1 MSMHE
6 VQALIPLMILAGAG
20 VVLVMLSAFVPRRNV
35 IAALAGV
42 SVLAFLLS
50 LIPYVGNEV
59 VEVAELIRVDALT
72 LFFWTVL
79 GIATLVSL
87 IWLMVTPVTERDA
100 GPERYGLMVLAAS
113 GAMVLAAAQHFAA
126 LFLGLE
132 LLSLSLMILVA
143 WQCRRALSIEAGLK
157 YLVLSGLATGFLLFG
172 MALIYAA
179 SGSLAFELTGRA
191 HPAEINDLYW
201 LAGMALLLAGLV
213 FKLSIV
219 PLHFWTPDVYQGAS
233 LPVTGFLA
241 TVSKGAVLAVLVRLY
256 LDMAVSDAAGLWMG
270 LALLAGASMLVGNWL
285 ALQQEQLKRLLAY
298 SSIAHMGYALAAL
311 LAGGALGVEAV
322 GFYLAFYLATTLGA
336 FGVLVVLS
344 RPQHE
349 CERLYQLQGLYH
361 RRPGLALIM
370 TVMLFSLAGVPLT
383 GGFIGKFYVLAAG
396 AGAELWT
403 LMLLV
408 IAGSA
413 IGLYYYLRVVL
424 ALFRAPADTSSFRAA
439 TIPSMIV
446 LTLLTLIVL
455 WLGLYPAPLSD
466 GLAQIAELA
475 LPG

>member
-1 MSMHE
+1 MSMNE

-20 VVLVMLSAFVPRRNV
+20 VVLVMLSAFVPRRGV
-35 IAALAGV
+35 IAAFAGT
-42 SVLAFLLS
+42 SVMAFLVS
-50 LIPYVGNEV
+50 LIPYFGGEPVNL
-59 VEVAELIRVDALT
+59 AELLVIDPLT

-87 IWLMVTPVTERDA
+87 IWLMVTPVQEWDA
-100 GPERYGLMVLAAS
+100 GAERYGLMVLAAT

-143 WQCRRALSIEAGLK
+143 WQCRRALSIEAGIK

-191 HPAEINDLYW
+191 HPAELNDLYW

-256 LDMAVSDAAGLWMG
+256 LDMAVADAGGLWTG
-270 LALLAGASMLVGNWL
+270 LAVLAGASMLVGNWL

-311 LAGGALGVEAV
+311 LAGGALALEAV

-336 FGVLVVLS
+336 FGVLAVLS

-361 RRPGLALIM
+361 RRPALALIM

-403 LMLLV
+403 LMALV

-424 ALFRAPADTSSFRAA
+424 ALFRAPADTSSFQPA
-439 TIPSMIV
+439 TMPSMAV
-446 LTLLTLIVL
+446 LMALTLIVL

-475 LPG
+475 LPR

>member
-1 MSMHE
+1 MSMND

-20 VVLVMLSAFVPRRNV
+20 VVLVMLSAFVPRRGV
-35 IAALAGV
+35 VAALAGV
-42 SVLAFLLS
+42 SAVAFLLA
-50 LIPYVGNEV
+50 LLPYFGTQA
-59 VEVAELIRVDALT
+59 VEVAELLVVDPLT
-72 LFFWTVL
+72 LFFWTLL

-87 IWLMVTPVTERDA
+87 IWLMVTPVAEHDGGA
-100 GPERYGLMVLAAS
+100 ERYGLMVLAAT

-132 LLSLSLMILVA
+132 LLSVSLIILVA

-179 SGSLAFELTGRA
+179 SGSLAFEITGRA
-191 HPAEINDLYW
+191 HPAQVGELYW
-201 LAGMALLLAGLV
+201 LAGMAMLLAGLV

-256 LDMAVSDAAGLWMG
+256 FDMALADAGGLWMG
-270 LALLAGASMLVGNWL
+270 LAVLAGASMLVGNWL
-285 ALQQEQLKRLLAY
+285 ALRQNQLKRLLAY

-311 LAGGALGVEAV
+311 LAGGALALEAV
-322 GFYLAFYLATTLGA
+322 VFYLAFYLATTLGA
-336 FGVLVVLS
+336 FGVLAVLS

-349 CERLYQLQGLYH
+349 CERLDQLQGLYH
-361 RRPGLALIM
+361 HRPALALIL

-383 GGFIGKFYVLAAG
+383 GGFIGKFYVLASG
-396 AGAELWT
+396 AASELWT
-403 LMLLV
+403 LMALV

-424 ALFRAPADTSSFRAA
+424 ALFRAPAETSSFRSA
-439 TIPSMIV
+439 TVPSTIV
-446 LTLLTLIVL
+446 LVALTLVVL

-466 GLAQIAELA
+466 GLARIAELA

>member
-1 MSMHE
+1 MSMNE
-6 VQALIPLMILAGAG
+6 VQALIPVMILAGAG
-20 VVLVMLSAFVPRRNV
+20 VVLVMLSAFVPRRNA

-42 SVLAFLLS
+42 SVLAFLVS
-50 LIPYVGNEV
+50 LIPYFGGEPVN
-59 VEVAELIRVDALT
+59 VAELLVIDALT

-79 GIATLVSL
+79 GLATLVSL
-87 IWLMVTPVTERDA
+87 IWLMVTPVQEWDA
-100 GPERYGLMVLAAS
+100 GAERYGLMVLAAT

-143 WQCRRALSIEAGLK
+143 WQCRRALSIEAGIK

-191 HPAEINDLYW
+191 HPAQLNDLYW

-256 LDMAVSDAAGLWMG
+256 LDMAVADAGGLWTG
-270 LALLAGASMLVGNWL
+270 LAVLAGASMLVGNWL

-311 LAGGALGVEAV
+311 FAGGALALEAV
-322 GFYLAFYLATTLGA
+322 SFYLAFYLATTLGA
-336 FGVLVVLS
+336 FGVLAVLS

-361 RRPGLALIM
+361 RRPALALIM
-370 TVMLFSLAGVPLT
+370 TIMLFSLAGVPLT

-403 LMLLV
+403 LMALV

-424 ALFRAPADTSSFRAA
+424 ALFRASAETSSFQPA
-439 TIPSMIV
+439 TIPSMAV
-446 LTLLTLIVL
+446 LVALTLIVL

-466 GLAQIAELA
+466 GLARIAEMA
-475 LPG
+475 LPR